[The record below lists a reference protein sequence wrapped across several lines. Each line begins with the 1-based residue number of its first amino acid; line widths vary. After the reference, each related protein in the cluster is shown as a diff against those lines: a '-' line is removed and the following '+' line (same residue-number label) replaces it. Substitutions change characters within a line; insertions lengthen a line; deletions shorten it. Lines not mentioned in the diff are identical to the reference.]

1 MTTSIKKKIVKN
13 GKLFTMNPYELENI
27 TDKDYLLITI
37 IKEWL
42 KICDEA
48 VDDAHKGTG
57 IMLMITGITNYSQ
70 SCRDAYPFLYQAIL
84 AY

>member
-1 MTTSIKKKIVKN
+1 
-13 GKLFTMNPYELENI
+13 MNPYELENI

-48 VDDAHKGTG
+48 VDDPYRNWYYVRLQELQ
-57 IMLMITGITNYSQ
+57 IIVNLV
-70 SCRDAYPFLYQAIL
+70 DAYPFLYQAIL